1 MPRPIT
7 PEDLWKLRRVGLP
20 SVAQSGRFAVVGVKS
35 YDVQA
40 NEGRE
45 VLHRV
50 EPGAPPIPLTDPDAS
65 ASAPAISPDERLLA
79 FVRKPRR
86 GEAPANEH
94 AQLHVMSMSGG
105 EARRLGE
112 FPLGCDDPRWL
123 PDGRRVVV
131 VAQVHREA
139 MTLAGTRERVLEGK
153 KRKVRAHVTEDRVYR
168 FWDRWLTDGLVP
180 HLFVVDVETGAVR
193 DLTPESDR
201 WFDLMDEPGQYD
213 VSPDGKEIVFAA
225 NSSRPP
231 HDRLRWALYTVDVD
245 PPDDPESPG
254 AGEVRCLTPEQP
266 ADDIRP
272 RYSPDGRF
280 VAFGMRR
287 DDYYGDRVRLSL
299 VDRETGAIRVL
310 TESWDMSPS
319 EWSWRDARTLVG
331 VVDER
336 ARVSLFE
343 LPIEAGSAP
352 RMLVREGTMHGVG
365 VGADGSIWVQ
375 HQSLV
380 RPPEIARIVLAGAS
394 GAALER
400 VSGFNDALLSELDLG
415 APEEVEIDGA
425 GGDRVQMFVLRP
437 PGFDGSEQG
446 PEKKWPL
453 VHLIHGGPYG
463 VFGDTWHFRWNAQV
477 IAASGCVV
485 AMVNFHGSASFGE
498 AFARSILGDWGGK
511 PAEDVLRATD
521 ALIARGFVDE
531 ERVAITG
538 GSYGGYLTCW
548 LATQTDRFRC
558 AIAHAAVFNLSTLY
572 GSDVTQGTDLEMG
585 AVPWGD
591 QAARDLFARWDP
603 ARASHGYRTPM
614 LVIHGELDYRVPVTH
629 GLELYG
635 ILKAKGV
642 EARLVYYP
650 DENHWILAPQSSLHW
665 YGEFLGWLRRH
676 LF

>member
-20 SVAQSGRFAVVGVKS
+20 SVARSGRFAVAPVKS

-45 VLHRV
+45 VLFRV
-50 EPGAPPIPLTDPDAS
+50 EPGAPPSPLTDPDAS
-65 ASAPAISPDERLLA
+65 ASAPAISPDEQRLA

-86 GEAPANEH
+86 GEQPASEH
-94 AQLHVMSMSGG
+94 AQLHVMSLSGG
-105 EARRLGE
+105 EARKLTD

-123 PDGRRVVV
+123 PDGRRVIV

-213 VSPDGKEIVFAA
+213 VSPDGREIVFAA

-231 HDRLRWALYTVDVD
+231 HDRLRWALFTVDVD
-245 PPDDPESPG
+245 PPEGSDP
-254 AGEVRCLTPEQP
+254 EVRCLTPEQP

-272 RYSPDGRF
+272 RYSPDGRW

-299 VDRETGAIRVL
+299 VDRQTGAIRVL
-310 TESWDMSPS
+310 TESWDLSPS
-319 EWSWRDARTLVG
+319 EWAFRDAHTLVG

-343 LPIEAGSAP
+343 LPIGEAGAP
-352 RMLVREGTMHGVG
+352 RVLLRDGTMHGPAL
-365 VGADGSIWVQ
+365 GADGSIWVQ

-380 RPPEIARIVLAGAS
+380 RPPELARITEGRLQ
-394 GAALER
+394 R
-400 VSGFNDALLSELDLG
+400 VTGFNDALLSDLSIG
-415 APEEVEIDGA
+415 TPEEIDFEGA
-425 GGDRVQMFVLRP
+425 DGDRVQMFVLRP
-437 PGFDGSEQG
+437 PPFEEGQA
-446 PEKKWPL
+446 KKWPL

-477 IAASGCVV
+477 IAAAGFVV
-485 AMVNFHGSASFGE
+485 AMVNFHGSSSFGE
-498 AFARSILGDWGGK
+498 GFARSILGDWGGK

-521 ALIARGFVDE
+521 ALLARGFVDE
-531 ERVAITG
+531 ERIAITG

-585 AVPWGD
+585 SVPWGD

-642 EARLVYYP
+642 ESRLVYYP
-650 DENHWILAPQSSLHW
+650 DENHWILKPQNSLHW

-676 LF
+676 LD